1 LEPREP
7 GRVVHGAVERGRL
20 RNIEVNENRLL
31 VVDDDSEVGAFFG
44 QVGEDLGFETKVL
57 LDPNQFAQ
65 TVLDFSPTVLL
76 LDLQMP
82 GRDGIELLRE
92 LSTLDRRPKVLIAS
106 GLDSRVLTTASELGI
121 SMGVDVAGAFCKPIA
136 LDELEVLLVRLKS
149 QKKVVSAAALRQ
161 AIDNGQLVVHYL
173 PKATFKGP
181 GRWII
186 EGAEALV
193 RWEHPEYGLLYPRDF
208 IGIAEETGLITEV
221 TDFVF
226 RASMEQAR
234 VWFANGL
241 YMELGVNLS
250 AQFLGDLGFPDRL
263 LTLIRE
269 NNLDPSMITIEL
281 METASM
287 QDPAVALDILARLR
301 VKNINLCLDDFGTG
315 QSSLTHL
322 YKMPFSEVKL
332 DNQFTNDM
340 RLREDARALVEGLI
354 YLTHKLKMRACAEGV
369 EDEGTLQLL
378 EQMHCDKVQ
387 GHVIGAACRAK
398 DLEKIVESWNGRFQG
413 KTRSK
418 ATG

>member
-1 LEPREP
+1 M
-7 GRVVHGAVERGRL
+7 
-20 RNIEVNENRLL
+20 NENRLL
-31 VVDDDSEVGAFFG
+31 VVDDDPEVGAFFG
-44 QVGEDLGFETKVL
+44 QVSEDLGFETKVM
-57 LDPNQFAQ
+57 LDPSQFAQ
-65 TVLDFSPTVLL
+65 TVLDFSPTVIL

-92 LSTLDRRPKVLIAS
+92 LSTLGRRPKVLIAS
-106 GLDSRVLTTASELGI
+106 GLDSRVLTTASELGL

-136 LDELEVLLVRLKS
+136 LDELEVLLIRLKS
-149 QKKVVSAAALRQ
+149 QKKVVTAAGLRQ
-161 AIDNGQLVVHYL
+161 AINENQLVVHYL

-208 IGIAEETGLITEV
+208 IGIAEESGLITEV

-234 VWFANGL
+234 VWFQNGL

-281 METASM
+281 IETASM

-322 YKMPFSEVKL
+322 YRMPFSEVKL

-369 EDEGTLQLL
+369 EDEGTLQML

-387 GHVIGAACRAK
+387 GHVIGAACKAK
-398 DLEKIVESWNGRFQG
+398 DLEAIVESWNGRFQG

-418 ATG
+418 ATA

>member
-1 LEPREP
+1 
-7 GRVVHGAVERGRL
+7 
-20 RNIEVNENRLL
+20 VNENRLL

-136 LDELEVLLVRLKS
+136 LDELEVLLIRLKS

>member
-1 LEPREP
+1 M
-7 GRVVHGAVERGRL
+7 
-20 RNIEVNENRLL
+20 NENRLL

-44 QVGEDLGFETKVL
+44 QVGEDLGFETKVM
-57 LDPNQFAQ
+57 LDPGQFAQ
-65 TVLDFSPTVLL
+65 TVLDFSPTVIL

-92 LSTLDRRPKVLIAS
+92 LSTLGRSPKVLIAS

-136 LDELEVLLVRLKS
+136 LDELEVLLIRLKS
-149 QKKVVSAAALRQ
+149 QKKVVTAAGLRQ
-161 AIDNGQLVVHYL
+161 AINDGQLVVHFL

-208 IGIAEETGLITEV
+208 IGIAEESGLITEV

-322 YKMPFSEVKL
+322 YRMPFSEVKL

-398 DLEKIVESWNGRFQG
+398 DLEAIVESWNGRFQG

-418 ATG
+418 AAG

>member
-1 LEPREP
+1 
-7 GRVVHGAVERGRL
+7 
-20 RNIEVNENRLL
+20 VNENRLL

-44 QVGEDLGFETKVL
+44 QVGEDLGFETKVM
-57 LDPNQFAQ
+57 LDPSQFAQ
-65 TVLDFSPTVLL
+65 TVLDFSPTVIL

-92 LSTLDRRPKVLIAS
+92 LSTLGRRPKVLIAS

-136 LDELEVLLVRLKS
+136 LDELEVLLIRLKS
-149 QKKVVSAAALRQ
+149 QKKVLTPAGLRQ
-161 AIDNGQLVVHYL
+161 AIDENQLVVHYL

-208 IGIAEETGLITEV
+208 IGIAEESGLITEV

-322 YKMPFSEVKL
+322 YRMPFSEVKL

-398 DLEKIVESWNGRFQG
+398 DLEQIVESWNGRFQG

-418 ATG
+418 ATA

>member
-1 LEPREP
+1 MS
-7 GRVVHGAVERGRL
+7 
-20 RNIEVNENRLL
+20 ENRLL
-31 VVDDDSEVGAFFG
+31 VMDDDPDVGAFFG
-44 QVGEDLGFETKVL
+44 QVGEDLGFDVRVL
-57 LDPNQFAQ
+57 AEPERFGAM
-65 TVLDFSPTVLL
+65 VLEFSPTVVL

-92 LSTLDRRPKVLIAS
+92 LASIAERHPKVLIAS
-106 GLDSRVLTTASELGI
+106 GLDSRVLTTASELGM
-121 SMGVDVAGAFCKPIA
+121 SMGVDIAGAFCKPIA

-149 QKKVVSAAALRQ
+149 QAKVITVNHLRQ
-161 AIDNGQLVVHYL
+161 AIEQGQLVVHYL
-173 PKATFKGP
+173 PKATLKSP

-208 IGIAEETGLITEV
+208 IGLAEESGLIMEV

-226 RASMEQAR
+226 RAAMEQAR

-250 AQFLGDLGFPDRL
+250 AQFLGDLHFPDRL

-281 METASM
+281 TETAAM
-287 QDPAVALDILARLR
+287 QDPSVALDILARLR

-315 QSSLTHL
+315 ASSLTHL

-340 RLREDARALVEGLI
+340 RLREDARALVEGLV
-354 YLTHKLKMRACAEGV
+354 YLAHKLKMRACAEGV
-369 EDEGTLQLL
+369 EDEATLEML
-378 EQMHCDKVQ
+378 EAMHCDKVQ
-387 GHVIGAACRAK
+387 GHLIGAAVRAK
-398 DLEKIVESWNGRFQG
+398 DLEAVVEKWNSRFP
-413 KTRSK
+413 K
-418 ATG
+418 ARAKAAM

>member
-1 LEPREP
+1 
-7 GRVVHGAVERGRL
+7 
-20 RNIEVNENRLL
+20 
-31 VVDDDSEVGAFFG
+31 VDDDSEVGAFFG
-44 QVGEDLGFETKVL
+44 QVGEDLGFETKVM
-57 LDPNQFAQ
+57 LDPGQFAQ
-65 TVLDFSPTVLL
+65 TVLDFSPTVIL

-92 LSTLDRRPKVLIAS
+92 LSTLGRNPKVLIAS

-136 LDELEVLLVRLKS
+136 LDELEVLLIRLKS
-149 QKKVVSAAALRQ
+149 QKKVITAAGLRQ
-161 AIDNGQLVVHYL
+161 AINDGQLVVHYL

-208 IGIAEETGLITEV
+208 IGIAEESGLITEV

-234 VWFANGL
+234 VWFQNGL

-315 QSSLTHL
+315 ASSLTHL
-322 YKMPFSEVKL
+322 YRMPFSEVKL

-398 DLEKIVESWNGRFQG
+398 DLEAIVEKWNGRFQG

>member
-1 LEPREP
+1 MS
-7 GRVVHGAVERGRL
+7 
-20 RNIEVNENRLL
+20 ENRLL
-31 VVDDDSEVGAFFG
+31 VMDDDTEVGTFFG
-44 QVGEDLGFETKVL
+44 QVGEDLGFEVKVL
-57 LDPNQFAQ
+57 TDPAEFSAA
-65 TVLDFSPTVLL
+65 VVAFSPTVIL

-92 LSTLDRRPKVLIAS
+92 LAQLGGKQKVLIAS
-106 GLDSRVLTTASELGI
+106 GLDSRVLTTASELGL
-121 SMGVDVAGAFCKPIA
+121 SMGVDVAGSFCKPIA

-149 QKKVVSAAALRQ
+149 HNKVITANHVRQ
-161 AIDNGQLVVHYL
+161 GLDNAQFVVHYL

-193 RWEHPEYGLLYPRDF
+193 RWEHPEYGLLYPKDF
-208 IGIAEETGLITEV
+208 IGIAERSGLITEL

-234 VWFANGL
+234 VWFSNGI

-250 AQFLGDLGFPDRL
+250 AQFLEDLQFPDRL

-269 NNLDPSMITIEL
+269 NNLDPSMVTLEL
-281 METASM
+281 TETAAMS
-287 QDPAVALDILARLR
+287 DPAVTLDILARLR

-315 QSSLTHL
+315 ASSLTHL
-322 YKMPFSEVKL
+322 YRMPFSEVKL
-332 DNQFTNDM
+332 DNQFMQDM

-354 YLTHKLKMRACAEGV
+354 YLAHKLKMRACAEGV
-369 EDEGTLQLL
+369 EDEGTLRLL
-378 EQMHCDKVQ
+378 ETMHCDKVQ
-387 GHVIGAACRAK
+387 GHYIGAAVRAK
-398 DLEKIVESWNGRFQG
+398 DLEAVVENWNSRSSG

-418 ATG
+418 TERATTA

>member
-1 LEPREP
+1 M
-7 GRVVHGAVERGRL
+7 
-20 RNIEVNENRLL
+20 NENRLL

-44 QVGEDLGFETKVL
+44 QVGEDLGFETKIL
-57 LDPNQFAQ
+57 LDPDQFAQ

-149 QKKVVSAAALRQ
+149 QKKVLSAAGLRQ
-161 AIDNGQLVVHYL
+161 AIDNGNLVVHYL

-208 IGIAEETGLITEV
+208 IGIAEESGLITEV

-322 YKMPFSEVKL
+322 YRMPFSEVKL

-387 GHVIGAACRAK
+387 GHLIGAACRAK
-398 DLEKIVESWNGRFQG
+398 DLEKIVEDWNGRFQV
-413 KTRSK
+413 KSRPK

>member
-1 LEPREP
+1 M
-7 GRVVHGAVERGRL
+7 
-20 RNIEVNENRLL
+20 NENRLL
-31 VVDDDSEVGAFFG
+31 VMDDDPDVGTFFG
-44 QVGEDLGFETKVL
+44 QVGEDLGFDVKVL
-57 LDPNQFAQ
+57 ADPLEFGA
-65 TVLDFSPTVLL
+65 TVTAFSPTVVL

-92 LSTLDRRPKVLIAS
+92 LAGLDRHPKVLIAS

-121 SMGVDVAGAFCKPIA
+121 SMGVEIAGSFCKPIA

-149 QKKVVSAAALRQ
+149 QKKVITAAHLRQ
-161 AIDNGQLVVHYL
+161 AVEQGQLVVHYL
-173 PKATFKGP
+173 PKATFKSP

-193 RWEHPEYGLLYPRDF
+193 RWEHPEYGLLYPKEF
-208 IGIAEETGLITEV
+208 IGLAEETGLIIEV

-226 RASMEQAR
+226 RAAMEQAR

-269 NNLDPSMITIEL
+269 NNLDPSMVTIEL
-281 METASM
+281 TETAAM

-322 YKMPFSEVKL
+322 YRMPFSEVKL

-340 RLREDARALVEGLI
+340 RLREDARAMVEGLV
-354 YLTHKLKMRACAEGV
+354 YLAHKLKMRACAEGV
-369 EDEGTLQLL
+369 EDGATLQML
-378 EQMHCDKVQ
+378 EAMHCDKVQ
-387 GHVIGAACRAK
+387 GHHIGAAVRAK
-398 DLEKIVESWNGRFQG
+398 DLEAIVERWNSQFPA
-413 KTRSK
+413 KPRSK
-418 ATG
+418 AVG